1 MQGKVSQSTSWHRD
15 WRGQV
20 LTGVATLGL
29 LLGCLSYFDHITI
42 QGVVLFSVETI
53 FVFGGSL
60 IGMLLVQS
68 ALNQQQ
74 FFTDEQFAEIH
85 SIEKSSLPDSADPR
99 TSEASAEA
107 DPFIEILRRRN
118 SQKRAA

>member
-1 MQGKVSQSTSWHRD
+1 MQGKVSQSTSWHKD
-15 WRGQV
+15 WRGQ
-20 LTGVATLGL
+20 LLSGVATLGL

-42 QGVVLFSVETI
+42 QGVVLFSVASI

-68 ALNQQQ
+68 ALNEQQL
-74 FFTDEQFAEIH
+74 FTDDQFAEIH
-85 SIEKSSLPDSADPR
+85 SINETSSSASAVPQ
-99 TSEASAEA
+99 TSEEFEEP
-107 DPFIEILRRRN
+107 DPFVEILRRRS